1 MLQDVTVIIILIKV
15 YKISLFRY
23 VGKIAISFLENK
35 LQYKIYK
42 IIMSQDVTVLM
53 YIKEWVVN
61 GERKNNYF

>member
-1 MLQDVTVIIILIKV
+1 MLVRLLFLFW
-15 YKISLFRY
+15 KINS
-23 VGKIAISFLENK
+23 NT
-35 LQYKIYK
+35 KIYK